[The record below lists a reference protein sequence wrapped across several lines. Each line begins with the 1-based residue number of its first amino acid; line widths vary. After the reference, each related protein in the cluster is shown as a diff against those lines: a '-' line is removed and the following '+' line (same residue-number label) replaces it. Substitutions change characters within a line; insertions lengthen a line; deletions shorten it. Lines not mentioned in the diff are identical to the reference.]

1 MKRKGRLLVV
11 LVTGS
16 LVFGLVI
23 ILVSLLTNR
32 KQWDRET
39 ALSVA
44 RHDGQALLSR
54 FTESPFEALDY
65 LQMESGPLAPDLR
78 NADEAW
84 VVWKQVFSADSGIPS
99 AIAWYRE
106 RLPGEEWIQSGD
118 TPDKATFRKGEWT
131 VVLEAVPG
139 AAPPRFVRE
148 VRWTRDPDIL

>member
-1 MKRKGRLLVV
+1 MKRKRRLLVA
-11 LVTGS
+11 LVAGS

-23 ILVSLLTNR
+23 ILASLLANR
-32 KQWDRET
+32 KRWDRET

-54 FTESPFEALDY
+54 FDGSPFEALDY

-84 VVWKQVFSADSGIPS
+84 IVWKQVFSAGSGIAPV
-99 AIAWYRE
+99 IDWYRE

-118 TPDKATFRKGEWT
+118 TPDNTTFRNGEWI
-131 VVLEAVPG
+131 VVLEAVPDT
-139 AAPPRFVRE
+139 APPRFIRE
-148 VRWTRDPDIL
+148 VRWTRDPGLL